1 MRRVVAVDLVMPIHL
16 FKAIKD
22 KVVILQL
29 VPVVCIAVNVRSQR
43 ALGSGQPS
51 SLKPV
56 TACQGRKRH
65 DIKSLMLR
73 FTTNTLVTVRS
84 FLKSENASMT
94 NKLPATP
101 TMDAVTQIAA
111 KICLMK

>member
-43 ALGSGQPS
+43 ALGSGHPF
-51 SLKPV
+51 SLKTA
-56 TACQGRKRH
+56 TACHGRKRH

-84 FLKSENASMT
+84 LLNCETASKT
-94 NKLPATP
+94 SKLPTIP
-101 TMDAVTQIAA
+101 TMDVVTEI
-111 KICLMK
+111 